1 MNTLKNILY
10 SLVFMAFVC
19 LFIIVYL
26 QGKYERIR
34 IKQIEQLTKQVA
46 ERDSLISNQQNRLQ
60 NALSYYDSVSIAVGR
75 GRVSNHVY
83 DSLRT
88 ILDTQRT
95 K

>member
-1 MNTLKNILY
+1 MATLRHILY
-10 SLVFMAFVC
+10 GFLPMAFLC

-26 QGKYERIR
+26 QGKNERIR
-34 IKQIEQLTKQVA
+34 IAQIAKLEKQVI
-46 ERDSLISNQQNRLQ
+46 ERDSLILTQKNRLN

-88 ILDTQRT
+88 ILDTQR

>member
-10 SLVFMAFVC
+10 GFLFVAFCC

-34 IKQIEQLTKQVA
+34 IKQIEQLTKQVT
-46 ERDSLISNQQNRLQ
+46 ERDSLIINQQNRLQ
-60 NALSYYDSVSIAVGR
+60 NALSYYDSVSIIVGR

-88 ILDTQRT
+88 ILDTQR

>member
-1 MNTLKNILY
+1 MEKLKPILIG
-10 SLVFMAFVC
+10 LVFIAFCC
-19 LFIIVYL
+19 LFTIVYL

-34 IKQIEQLTKQVA
+34 IAQIAKLEKEVI
-46 ERDSLISNQQNRLQ
+46 ERDSLILNQQNRLQ
-60 NALSYYDSVSIAVGR
+60 NALFYYDSISIAVGR

-88 ILDTQRT
+88 ILDTQR